1 LAALLNLAEP
11 GGDCVGLRT
20 FPRLPPFQDL
30 ERQQC
35 LTESAR
41 SLFCRLPDLRENGGE
56 AMRPTLGAAL
66 LLLGFALLTP
76 SCMKLDF
83 FKRKESPQSC
93 KAGPRVGTPAP
104 EIDGEDFDGKR
115 VKLSDYRGKVVVVVF
130 WASWCPPCRAMIPHE
145 RELAERYRDKPFV
158 MLGVNNDEDVEAAK
172 KIIAGQKMT
181 WPIWKTGN
189 VHHAINQRYGVEC
202 WPSVFVI
209 DAAGVIRATGVTGL
223 ALDSAIATLLAE
235 MESQRK

>member
-1 LAALLNLAEP
+1 
-11 GGDCVGLRT
+11 
-20 FPRLPPFQDL
+20 LPAFRDL

-41 SLFCRLPDLRENGGE
+41 SLFCRLPDLRENGDE

-93 KAGPRVGTPAP
+93 KAGPRIGTPAP

-130 WASWCPPCRAMIPHE
+130 WFSRCPPCKAMIPHE
-145 RELAERYRDKPFV
+145 RELAERYRDKPFA
-158 MLGVNNDEDVEAAK
+158 MLGVYGDVDYEDAQKV
-172 KIIAGQKMT
+172 IAEQHT
-181 WPIWKTGN
+181 SWPIVKSGAGPD
-189 VHHAINQRYGVEC
+189 AITRRYGVEC
-202 WPSVFVI
+202 FPSVFVI
-209 DAAGVIRATGVTGL
+209 DAAGVVRYTRVSGL
-223 ALDSAIATLLAE
+223 GLDSAVATLLAE
-235 MESQRK
+235 MATKRH